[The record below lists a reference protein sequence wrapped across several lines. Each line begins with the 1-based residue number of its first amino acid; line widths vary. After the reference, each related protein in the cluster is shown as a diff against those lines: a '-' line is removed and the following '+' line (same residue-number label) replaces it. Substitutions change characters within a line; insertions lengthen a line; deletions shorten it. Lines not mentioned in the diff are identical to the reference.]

1 MSTESDIPA
10 LSLEEAVTEIIAEG
24 VAASPTTPTKKAW
37 QRFRRHPLAMIGLA
51 LFGIILLLAIAAPLI
66 DRYPPNELNLP
77 EKFQAPSWEHWL
89 GTDRVGRDIWSR
101 TLHGGR
107 VSLTV
112 GFVAA
117 FITMTIGTLLGA
129 ISGYYGGKV
138 DTLVMRFTDVMM
150 TFPRV
155 IIMLTVA
162 TFVGQSI
169 RNVILLIG
177 LFSWM
182 GTARLVRGQVL
193 SIREEQFVLAARSL
207 GVRDRGIIFSH
218 VMPSVFAPL
227 LATLTF
233 AISAAI
239 LLEAGLSFLGVGIP
253 QPTASWGNMLE
264 STRSLD
270 VLQDGPWMWIPP
282 AIMILL
288 TVLSI
293 NFIGD
298 GLRDALDPKHII

>member
-1 MSTESDIPA
+1 MPTESDIPA

-37 QRFRRHPLAMIGLA
+37 QRFRRHPLAMIGLT
-51 LFGIILLLAIAAPLI
+51 LFGVILLLALAAPLI

-117 FITMTIGTLLGA
+117 FMSMTIGTLLGA
-129 ISGYYGGKV
+129 LSGYYGGKV
-138 DTLVMRFTDVMM
+138 DTGLMRFTDVMM

-155 IIMLTVA
+155 VIMLTVA
-162 TFVGQSI
+162 TFLGQSI

-218 VMPSVFAPL
+218 VMPSVMAPL

-253 QPTASWGNMLE
+253 PPTASWGNMLE

-270 VLQDGPWMWIPP
+270 VLQDGPWMWVPP
-282 AIMILL
+282 AMMILL

>member
-1 MSTESDIPA
+1 MSRESDIPA
-10 LSLEEAVTEIIAEG
+10 LSLDEKVTEIIAEG

-37 QRFRRHPLAMIGLA
+37 QRFRRHPLAMIGLSLFVVIVVLA
-51 LFGIILLLAIAAPLI
+51 LAAPLI
-66 DRYPPNELNLP
+66 DRYPPNELNLAD
-77 EKFQAPSWEHWL
+77 KFQAPSWEHWL

-117 FITMTIGTLLGA
+117 FITMTIGTFLGA
-129 ISGYYGGKV
+129 ISGYYGGRV

-162 TFVGQSI
+162 TFVGQSM

-207 GVRDRGIIFSH
+207 GVRDRGLIFSH
-218 VMPSVFAPL
+218 VLPSVVAPL

-264 STRSLD
+264 TARSLD

>member
-1 MSTESDIPA
+1 MSKESDIPA
-10 LSLEEAVTEIIAEG
+10 LSLDEAVTEIIAEG

-37 QRFRRHPLAMIGLA
+37 QRFRRHPLAMIGLT

-77 EKFQAPSWEHWL
+77 DKFQSPSWEHWL

-117 FITMTIGTLLGA
+117 FITMTIGTFLGA
-129 ISGYYGGKV
+129 ISGFYGGRV

-162 TFVGQSI
+162 TFIGQSM

-207 GVRDRGIIFSH
+207 GVRDRDLIFSH
-218 VMPSVFAPL
+218 VLPSVVAPL

-264 STRSLD
+264 SARSLD
-270 VLQDGPWMWIPP
+270 VLQDGPWMWVPP

>member
-1 MSTESDIPA
+1 MADESKIPA
-10 LSLEEAVTEIIAEG
+10 LTLEEQVTEIIADG
-24 VAASPTTPTKKAW
+24 VAHSPTTPTKKAW
-37 QRFRRHPLAMIGLA
+37 QRFRRHPLAMIGLT
-51 LFGIILLLAIAAPLI
+51 LFGVIVLLALAAPLI
-66 DRYPPNELNLP
+66 DRYPPNEINLAD
-77 EKFQAPSWEHWL
+77 KFQAPSWEHWL

-112 GFVAA
+112 GFIAA
-117 FITMTIGTLLGA
+117 FMAMTIGTVLGA
-129 ISGYYGGKV
+129 LAGYYGRSV
-138 DTLVMRFTDVMM
+138 DMITMRFTDIMM

-155 IIMLTVA
+155 VIMLTVA

-193 SIREEQFVLAARSL
+193 SLREEQFVLAARSL
-207 GVRDRGIIFSH
+207 GVRDRGIISSH
-218 VMPSVFAPL
+218 VLPSLAAPL

-253 QPTASWGNMLE
+253 PPTASWGNMLE
-264 STRSLD
+264 LARSLD
-270 VLQDGPWMWIPP
+270 VLQDGPWMWVPP

>member
-1 MSTESDIPA
+1 MPTESDIPA

-37 QRFRRHPLAMIGLA
+37 QRFRRHPLAMIGLT
-51 LFGIILLLAIAAPLI
+51 LFGVILLLALAAPLI

-117 FITMTIGTLLGA
+117 FMSMTIGTLLGA
-129 ISGYYGGKV
+129 LSGYYGGKV
-138 DTLVMRFTDVMM
+138 DTGLMRFTDVMM

-155 IIMLTVA
+155 VIMLTVA
-162 TFVGQSI
+162 TFLGQSI

-218 VMPSVFAPL
+218 VMPSVMAPL

-253 QPTASWGNMLE
+253 PPTASWGNMLE

-270 VLQDGPWMWIPP
+270 VLQDGPWMWVPP
-282 AIMILL
+282 AVMILL

>member
-1 MSTESDIPA
+1 M
-10 LSLEEAVTEIIAEG
+10 
-24 VAASPTTPTKKAW
+24 
-37 QRFRRHPLAMIGLA
+37 FLAIVLLA
-51 LFGIILLLAIAAPLI
+51 LAAPLI
-66 DRYPPNELNLP
+66 DRYPPNEINLAD
-77 EKFQAPSWEHWL
+77 KFQAPSWEHWL

-107 VSLTV
+107 VSLAV
-112 GFVAA
+112 GFIAA
-117 FITMTIGTLLGA
+117 FMAMTIGTFFGA
-129 ISGYYGGKV
+129 ISGYYGGNV
-138 DTLVMRFTDVMM
+138 DTGVMRFTDIMM

-155 IIMLTVA
+155 VIMLTVA
-162 TFVGQSI
+162 TFIGQSI

-207 GVRDRGIIFSH
+207 GVRDRNIIFSH
-218 VMPSVFAPL
+218 VLPSVAAPL

-253 QPTASWGNMLE
+253 LPTASWGNMLE
-264 STRSLD
+264 SARSLD
-270 VLQDGPWMWIPP
+270 VLQDGPWIWVPP

>member
-1 MSTESDIPA
+1 
-10 LSLEEAVTEIIAEG
+10 
-24 VAASPTTPTKKAW
+24 
-37 QRFRRHPLAMIGLA
+37 
-51 LFGIILLLAIAAPLI
+51 
-66 DRYPPNELNLP
+66 
-77 EKFQAPSWEHWL
+77 
-89 GTDRVGRDIWSR
+89 
-101 TLHGGR
+101 
-107 VSLTV
+107 
-112 GFVAA
+112 
-117 FITMTIGTLLGA
+117 
-129 ISGYYGGKV
+129 
-138 DTLVMRFTDVMM
+138 
-150 TFPRV
+150 
-155 IIMLTVA
+155 
-162 TFVGQSI
+162 
-169 RNVILLIG
+169 LLIG

-207 GVRDRGIIFSH
+207 GVRDRNIIFSH
-218 VMPSVFAPL
+218 VLPSVAAPL

-253 QPTASWGNMLE
+253 LPTASWGNMLE
-264 STRSLD
+264 SARSLD
-270 VLQDGPWMWIPP
+270 VLQDGPWIWVPP

>member
-1 MSTESDIPA
+1 MPTESDIPA

-37 QRFRRHPLAMIGLA
+37 QRFRRHPLAMIGLT
-51 LFGIILLLAIAAPLI
+51 LFGVILLLALAAPLI

-117 FITMTIGTLLGA
+117 FMSMTIGTLLGA
-129 ISGYYGGKV
+129 LSGYYGGKV
-138 DTLVMRFTDVMM
+138 DTGLMRFTDVMM

-155 IIMLTVA
+155 VIMLTVA
-162 TFVGQSI
+162 TFLGQSI

-218 VMPSVFAPL
+218 VMPSVMAPL

-253 QPTASWGNMLE
+253 PPTASWGNMLE
-264 STRSLD
+264 SARSLD
-270 VLQDGPWMWIPP
+270 VLQDGPWMWVPP
-282 AIMILL
+282 AMMILL

>member
-1 MSTESDIPA
+1 MTEASIPTLA
-10 LSLEEAVTEIIAEG
+10 LGTQDTLADRITKPI
-24 VAASPTTPTKKAW
+24 SPGRKAW
-37 QRFRRHPLAMIGLA
+37 QRFRRHPLAMAGLA
-51 LFGIILLLAIAAPLI
+51 ILGIILILTITATVIE
-66 DRYPPNELNLP
+66 RYPYTELNLRD
-77 EKFQAPSWEHWL
+77 KFQPPSAAHWL

-107 VSLTV
+107 VSIAV
-112 GFVAA
+112 GFSAA
-117 FITMTIGTLLGA
+117 LVSMSIGIVLGA
-129 ISGYYGGKV
+129 LSGYFGGLT
-138 DTLVMRFTDVMM
+138 DMLIMRFTDVVM

-155 IIMLTVA
+155 VIVLTVA
-162 TFVGQSI
+162 TFLGQSI
-169 RNVILLIG
+169 LNVILLIG

-207 GVRDRGIIFSH
+207 GASNFSIIFQH
-218 VMPSVFAPL
+218 VMPSVIAPL

-233 AISAAI
+233 AINDAI

-253 QPTASWGNMLE
+253 LPTPSWGNMLE
-264 STRSLD
+264 TARSLD
-270 VLQDGPWMWIPP
+270 VLQDGPWMWTPP
-282 AIMILL
+282 ALMILL

>member
-1 MSTESDIPA
+1 MSNNSELPA
-10 LSLEEAVTEIIAEG
+10 LSLDEAVTEIIAEG
-24 VAASPTTPTKKAW
+24 VSESPTTPTKKAW
-37 QRFRRHPLAMIGLA
+37 QRFRRHPLAMIGLT
-51 LFGIILLLAIAAPLI
+51 LFVIIVLLALAAPLI
-66 DRYPPNELNLP
+66 ERYPPNEINLP
-77 EKFQAPSWEHWL
+77 ERFQAPSFDHWL

-117 FITMTIGTLLGA
+117 FITMTIGTVLGA
-129 ISGYYGGKV
+129 ISGFYGGKV
-138 DTLVMRFTDVMM
+138 DTIIMRFTDIMM

-193 SIREEQFVLAARSL
+193 SLREEQFVLAARSL
-207 GVRDRGIIFSH
+207 GVSDRNLIFSQ
-218 VMPSVFAPL
+218 VLPSVAAPL

-253 QPTASWGNMLE
+253 LPTASWGNMLE
-264 STRSLD
+264 SARSLD
-270 VLQDGPWMWIPP
+270 VLQEGPWIWFPP
-282 AIMILL
+282 AFMILL

>member
-1 MSTESDIPA
+1 MSKDSDVPA

-37 QRFRRHPLAMIGLA
+37 QRFRRHPLAMIGLT
-51 LFGIILLLAIAAPLI
+51 LFGVILLLAVAAPLI

-117 FITMTIGTLLGA
+117 FMSMTIGTLMGA
-129 ISGYYGGKV
+129 VSGYYGGKV
-138 DTLVMRFTDVMM
+138 DTGVMRFTDVMM

-162 TFVGQSI
+162 TFLGQSI

-207 GVRDRGIIFSH
+207 GVRDRGIVFSH
-218 VMPSVFAPL
+218 VMPSVMAPL

>member
-1 MSTESDIPA
+1 MADESKIPA
-10 LSLEEAVTEIIAEG
+10 LTLEEQVTEIIADG
-24 VAASPTTPTKKAW
+24 VAHSPTTPTKKAW
-37 QRFRRHPLAMIGLA
+37 QRFRRHPLAMIGLT
-51 LFGIILLLAIAAPLI
+51 LFGVIVLLALAAPLI
-66 DRYPPNELNLP
+66 DRYPPNEINLAD
-77 EKFQAPSWEHWL
+77 KFQAPSWEHWL

-112 GFVAA
+112 GFIAA
-117 FITMTIGTLLGA
+117 FMAMTIGTVFGA
-129 ISGYYGGKV
+129 LAGYYGRSV
-138 DTLVMRFTDVMM
+138 DMITMRFTDIMM

-155 IIMLTVA
+155 VIMLTVA

-193 SIREEQFVLAARSL
+193 SLREEQFVLAARSL
-207 GVRDRGIIFSH
+207 GVRDRGIISSH
-218 VMPSVFAPL
+218 VLPSLAAPL

-253 QPTASWGNMLE
+253 PPTASWGNMLE
-264 STRSLD
+264 LARSLD